1 MNVSLTPELERYVEE
16 KVRSGR
22 YRSSSEVLRESLR
35 MMQQAEEE
43 RQARLAA
50 LRGEIDRGLEE
61 LDRGLGVDGEQAFD
75 RVLAEIDRGD

>member
-35 MMQQAEEE
+35 IMQQVDEE
-43 RQARLAA
+43 REARLMA
-50 LRGEIDRGLEE
+50 LRREIDRGFEE
-61 LDRGLGVDGEQAFD
+61 LDRGRGVDGEEAFD
-75 RVLAEIDRGD
+75 RVLGEIERED